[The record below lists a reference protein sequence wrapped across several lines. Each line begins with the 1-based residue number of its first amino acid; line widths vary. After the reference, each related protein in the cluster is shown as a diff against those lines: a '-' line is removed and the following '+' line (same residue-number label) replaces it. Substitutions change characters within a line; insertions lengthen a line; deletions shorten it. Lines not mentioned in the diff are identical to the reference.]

1 MRFVLENITIFFDTS
16 TRNLQHHLTISLAS
30 PELCNKLGQTGE
42 DYLLFV
48 HGFNVTG
55 EEKVFWPATAYK
67 RLWWQGFKGRLG
79 IFSWPCS
86 LLSPNVRVYD
96 NSDFEAWEAGS
107 DLEWLLLYLQNSRY
121 GGHVHLLAHSQ
132 GNVVAGNALRMLPDN
147 RRIKTYIASQA
158 AISKSCYQFVP
169 RAYFEDHP
177 MGGHTTPD
185 VRAEYPGWTDFPRT
199 PFLDSVK
206 AGDKANKFVNLFNP
220 EDYALVSA
228 TIGSWKQ
235 NNRLRPDIMYDYH
248 GKKDEYDETLPENPS
263 YFYHGATA
271 SPDNKLHFPTP
282 TIDHGIS
289 DTMDTYAIFSYAAEA
304 WGEPIGSLDMS
315 GIFQDNIN
323 LENLLGYDDNH
334 YSHSRQFRSNI
345 IAEKPYWQKIF
356 LDYILNLNT
365 QNH

>member
-1 MRFVLENITIFFDTS
+1 
-16 TRNLQHHLTISLAS
+16 
-30 PELCNKLGQTGE
+30 
-42 DYLLFV
+42 
-48 HGFNVTG
+48 
-55 EEKVFWPATAYK
+55 
-67 RLWWQGFKGRLG
+67 
-79 IFSWPCS
+79 
-86 LLSPNVRVYD
+86 
-96 NSDFEAWEAGS
+96 
-107 DLEWLLLYLQNSRY
+107 
-121 GGHVHLLAHSQ
+121 
-132 GNVVAGNALRMLPDN
+132 
-147 RRIKTYIASQA
+147 
-158 AISKSCYQFVP
+158 
-169 RAYFEDHP
+169 
-177 MGGHTTPD
+177 
-185 VRAEYPGWTDFPRT
+185 
-199 PFLDSVK
+199 
-206 AGDKANKFVNLFNP
+206 
-220 EDYALVSA
+220 
-228 TIGSWKQ
+228 
-235 NNRLRPDIMYDYH
+235 MYDYH
-248 GKKDEYDETLPENPS
+248 GKKDKYDETLPENPS